1 MAAEKKKRDRKASAK
16 KKGDELVD
24 QNFIYGL
31 SHPLRVRCL
40 VLLCDETM
48 SPRAISDELGEGISQ
63 VAYHV
68 KILVKTG
75 LAESVGT
82 RPVRGAVEHFYRAV
96 HPLVIPEGLWTQ
108 LPKPARRKIWGDVL
122 EEIGEVVMAAVKAE
136 TFDSR
141 ENFHISL
148 TPMRMDEKGCKDGAA
163 RTDQYLDDMLAIQGE
178 ASKRL
183 GENPEEKSI
192 PMFAVVLMFESACGA
207 EGKKASTRKRG

>member
-1 MAAEKKKRDRKASAK
+1 MAAKKKGKDKSSPK

-24 QNFIYGL
+24 QNLIYGL

-40 VLLCDETM
+40 VLLCDDIM
-48 SPRAISDELGEGISQ
+48 SPRAISDELGEGLSK

-96 HPLVIPEGLWTQ
+96 HPLVIPEGLWAQ

-122 EEIGEVVMAAVKAE
+122 EEIGDVVTAAVKAE

-141 ENFHISL
+141 QNFHISL
-148 TPMRMDEKGCKDGAA
+148 TPMRMDEQGCNDGAA
-163 RTDQYLDDMLAIQGE
+163 RTDQYLDDMLNIQAE
-178 ASKRL
+178 ATKRL
-183 GENPEEKSI
+183 GEDPEQKGI
-192 PMFAVVLMFESACGA
+192 PMFAVVLVFESACGA
-207 EGKKASTRKRG
+207 DGGKKASARKRG